1 MTTFISKNQLFD
13 YVTKREFGDFVQDMH
28 DFKDITLQRFDSIDA
43 RFDSIDARFDSID
56 ARFVSIE
63 SRLKTIDKRLGS
75 HESRMKSLERKFD
88 EFTDSIRI
96 QMGANV
102 DQFRSDLLTVIEFLR
117 PEADTR
123 QVKFGKNRFKD
134 E

>member
-43 RFDSIDARFDSID
+43 RF
-56 ARFVSIE
+56 VSIE

-75 HESRMKSLERKFD
+75 HESRMNSLERKFD

-102 DQFRSDLLTVIEFLR
+102 DQFRSDLLTAIEFLK

-134 E
+134 K

>member
-1 MTTFISKNQLFD
+1 MN
-13 YVTKREFGDFVQDMH
+13 
-28 DFKDITLQRFDSIDA
+28 
-43 RFDSIDARFDSID
+43 
-56 ARFVSIE
+56 
-63 SRLKTIDKRLGS
+63 
-75 HESRMKSLERKFD
+75 SLERKFD

-102 DQFRSDLLTVIEFLR
+102 DQFRSDLLTAIEFLK

-134 E
+134 K

>member
-43 RFDSIDARFDSID
+43 RFDSIDARF
-56 ARFVSIE
+56 VSIE

-75 HESRMKSLERKFD
+75 HESRMNSLERKFD

-102 DQFRSDLLTVIEFLR
+102 DQFRSDLLTAIEFLK

-134 E
+134 K

>member
-43 RFDSIDARFDSID
+43 RFDSIDVRFNSID

-75 HESRMKSLERKFD
+75 HESRMNSLERKFD

-102 DQFRSDLLTVIEFLR
+102 DQFRSDLLTAIEFLK

-134 E
+134 K